1 MAVLRQPNA
10 QPPASLD
17 IIPRDGDGSL
27 TARILDEAAG
37 STTVSEERLPA
48 WALSLEQQQ
57 RLLDAADR
65 SLDAALAE
73 WKQFGT
79 VDITGG
85 ESRAATEEE
94 VERLIE
100 ALRRSRDTDFGIA
113 NALPDLGEELPG
125 ARIGWYRD
133 RAYQAGTDA
142 IAANKKLIMVVGDDW
157 CDYCNTLIED
167 VLRCPEVE
175 RFAGTALFS
184 YGRPSR
190 DAQSA
195 GTARDLHVTEYP
207 AVFFTTV
214 EEKTVWVHHKI
225 VGTIY
230 PEELE
235 EKLSEFIG
243 EPTTSV
249 DDAWTA
255 AQGPGFHDPP
265 ANCR

>member
-1 MAVLRQPNA
+1 VLQQPSA

-17 IIPRDGDGSL
+17 IPRDGDGSL
-27 TARILDEAAG
+27 AVRILDEAV
-37 STTVSEERLPA
+37 SSKTVSEERLPA
-48 WALSLEQQQ
+48 WALSLEQQR

-73 WKQFGT
+73 WRQFGT

-85 ESRAATEEE
+85 ESRAATDEE

-113 NALPDLGEELPG
+113 NALPDLSEELPG

-133 RAYQAGTDA
+133 RAYQAAMDA
-142 IAANKKLIMVVGDDW
+142 IAADKKFVMVVGDDW
-157 CDYCNTLIED
+157 CDYCNSLIED

-190 DAQSA
+190 DPQSA
-195 GTARDLHVTEYP
+195 RAGSDLGVTEYP

-214 EEKTVWVHHKI
+214 EAEMIWVHHQI

-235 EKLSEFIG
+235 AKLIEFIG
-243 EPTTSV
+243 EPPTSV
-249 DDAWTA
+249 DDAWAA